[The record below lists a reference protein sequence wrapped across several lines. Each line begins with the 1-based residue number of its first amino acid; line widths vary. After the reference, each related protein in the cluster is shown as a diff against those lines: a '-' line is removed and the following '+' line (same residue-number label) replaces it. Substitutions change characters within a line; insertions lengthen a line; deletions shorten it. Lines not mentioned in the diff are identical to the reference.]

1 MFVLNRKLHNNMH
14 ALPCGC
20 KSWVNDYSCILI
32 TDCMLGDC
40 SAYKNGS
47 SCIFIAKGFYI
58 YFLGITS
65 ERELWQHD
73 TW

>member
-40 SAYKNGS
+40 SAHKNGS
-47 SCIFIAKGFYI
+47 S
-58 YFLGITS
+58 
-65 ERELWQHD
+65 
-73 TW
+73 